1 MLKIQKY
8 NTLQELYKDKPAD
21 RKLVIQI
28 SDNIE
33 AIHDR
38 VSLVNN
44 QDWMDLIPHVGV
56 QQQLMV
62 AAGHQMLGN
71 LFGFNILK
79 STFLRFFPPEHQVE
93 LLNCSLLVHL
103 AKGEHIYKY
112 DQNSHHSSAA

>member
-8 NTLQELYKDKPAD
+8 NILQELYKDKPSD

-44 QDWMDLIPHVGV
+44 QEWMDLIPHVQV
-56 QQQLMV
+56 NQQLMV
-62 AAGHQMLGN
+62 ETPHQMLGN
-71 LFGFNILK
+71 LFGHNILK
-79 STFLRFFPPEHQVE
+79 TTFLQFFPPEHRVE
-93 LLNCSLLVHL
+93 LLNGSVMVHL
-103 AKGEHIYKY
+103 RKGEHIYKY
-112 DQNSHHSSAA
+112 DQNSHHSSSP